1 MGSGVV
7 VMIDELLEDG
17 LEMASSEDDEVI
29 EQLSADGADPAFS
42 EGICPWGPIG
52 KPDHFGGLGA
62 EDLVEGSAE
71 LGVAVVEEELDPD
84 GLVLEVPDQVAGL
97 LCNPFAGGVGGDAR
111 EMDATGTD
119 FDEEEDVELTEPGGV
134 HGEEV
139 DGKDGVG
146 VGANELAP
154 GHPAAPRGRWYPVAA

>member
-1 MGSGVV
+1 MGPGVV

-17 LEMASSEDDEVI
+17 LEMAGSEDDDVI
-29 EQLSADGADPAFS
+29 EHFSADGADPA
-42 EGICPWGPIG
+42 
-52 KPDHFGGLGA
+52 
-62 EDLVEGSAE
+62 
-71 LGVAVVEEELDPD
+71 
-84 GLVLEVPDQVAGL
+84 VAGL
-97 LCNPFAGGVGGDAR
+97 LCNPFAGGVGGYAR

-119 FDEEEDVELTEPGGV
+119 FDGEEDVELTEPGGV